1 MVMVRPQLNHEIM
14 NYFHYQKWNYS
25 MYVQCTVQCKIQEGR
40 TLVVNLV
47 YQNKN
52 LLIICP
58 LKNLYVPSTLHN
70 VFGNSSPI
78 IYFPTSLHISLS
90 VLLITICMQQMMYTC
105 THTFYSAHHC
115 TAAQFDYSRPIAM
128 AQSPYMNEAI
138 NM

>member
-1 MVMVRPQLNHEIM
+1 MYSTHGNGETTIKPWNNELFPLPKMELQYACTM
-14 NYFHYQKWNYS
+14 HYTMQNS
-25 MYVQCTVQCKIQEGR
+25 GR
-40 TLVVNLV
+40 DLVN
-47 YQNKN
+47 QNKN

-70 VFGNSSPI
+70 VFGNNSPI

-105 THTFYSAHHC
+105 TYTFYSAHHC
-115 TAAQFDYSRPIAM
+115 AAAQFDYSRPIAM